1 MRGSYLD
8 GSWGE
13 SLDYLQPILAHITT
27 GLALLLLALGEGGL
41 PRFHTTLCTYR
52 SRVLKNIPSDEPLF
66 RSCPVPTQAMI
77 GEARGFSAAAGTPF
91 QRVGSQSGKSCGD
104 IRRRSVDSFG
114 AIPIFFS
121 LNSQNCCFHLSPD
134 LHVFRGLLG
143 QIITSLSISR
153 LKLIVNH
160 NGSRMPAPTS
170 PQHPLRP
177 AVLFSPQTPA
187 PTVSKSIDNFAPL
200 SRYTATRLALH
211 AHLHRVPAPRQD
223 AMARGRR

>member
-153 LKLIVNH
+153 AQAYRQPQRFANAGTDLT
-160 NGSRMPAPTS
+160 PT
-170 PQHPLRP
+170 P
-177 AVLFSPQTPA
+177 
-187 PTVSKSIDNFAPL
+187 FAPSGPVL
-200 SRYTATRLALH
+200 PPDPGANCQQVNR
-211 AHLHRVPAPRQD
+211 
-223 AMARGRR
+223 

>member
-1 MRGSYLD
+1 MAAGERVLITFSRYWPTLLQDWHCSCWRWGRGAF
-8 GSWGE
+8 
-13 SLDYLQPILAHITT
+13 PVFIRH
-27 GLALLLLALGEGGL
+27 
-41 PRFHTTLCTYR
+41 LCTYP

-66 RSCPVPTQAMI
+66 RSGPVPTQAMI

-91 QRVGSQSGKSCGD
+91 QRVGSQSGKSRGD

-114 AIPIFFS
+114 TIPIFFS

-153 LKLIVNH
+153 AQAYRQPQRFANAGTDLE
-160 NGSRMPAPTS
+160 TT

-200 SRYTATRLALH
+200 SRYTATRPALH